1 MKKTIYIILILFFGL
16 MESQTSLA
24 ALCLVNGGGAITN
37 NPGVGFIND
46 CDLQPT
52 TQRITFL
59 KAAVCKA
66 PIALPTTAVAI
77 DTSSCTTIWQSENG
91 DTGSLVDIQLGIE
104 ETLNGSDSDVTI
116 PPPGA
121 YSVVYLE
128 MKPEFGIAA
137 QAQFA
142 QAMADTSGNAAG
154 GGRVFCRSRAITIQN
169 FTAANPANETLCSTA
184 SGTAGITTV
193 HFNSIGDDGNIPPV
207 VGERTFVEGTLSAA
221 LINANRKLIPAPTLG
236 VAGTED
242 KLVAWF
248 TQTVNVTANTTGFT
262 VGFSNALGA
271 TVELGN
277 LSVRSFHA
285 GPFGLTLT
293 PK

>member
-37 NPGVGFIND
+37 NPDVGFIND

-169 FTAANPANETLCSTA
+169 FTAANPANATLCSAA
-184 SGTAGITTV
+184 SGTAGITTT
-193 HFNSIGDDGNIPPV
+193 HFNSLGDDGNNPPV
-207 VGERTFVEGTLSAA
+207 GTPTFASGTLSAA
-221 LINANRKLIPAPTLG
+221 LITANRKLIPAPTLG

-262 VGFSNALGA
+262 VGFSNAIGTA
-271 TVELGN
+271 VELGN

-285 GPFGLTLT
+285 GEFGFTLT